1 MEGRGGLGKLGGGGV
16 SSFNLCYETVAC
28 MLKQN
33 MDIFMLHFLLIMG
46 LYIILVI
53 QGLPLFTFCFKKHLR
68 SLFSTMSHNA
78 PISSECWLCSINNI
92 LRKPNFRPGWP
103 ATSSS
108 FTQGWSIPF
117 HSFHQCS
124 ITEWVTPGL
133 PRMPLPRLRGIET
146 VHRQDSSPTELKTVH
161 RHILYIY
168 IFLYWMPFFY
178 Y

>member
-1 MEGRGGLGKLGGGGV
+1 MEGRGGVGQVGGGA
-16 SSFNLCYETVAC
+16 SSFNLCYETGAC

-46 LYIILVI
+46 LYIIIVI

-92 LRKPNFRPGWP
+92 LRKPNFRP
-103 ATSSS
+103 
-108 FTQGWSIPF
+108 
-117 HSFHQCS
+117 
-124 ITEWVTPGL
+124 
-133 PRMPLPRLRGIET
+133 PRLRGIET

-161 RHILYIY
+161 RHILYCFFIMNA
-168 IFLYWMPFFY
+168 IFLLLIEILLNE
-178 Y
+178 